1 MYYWRVTA
9 RKKRGTR
16 RAVSWFRTQTRRA
29 AERGPKLGRDAQRDG
44 LGQRPDLIE
53 QVVGVVRADVGDDVT
68 DLTAG
73 AEQLGLDVQLVV
85 GEDAV
90 DGGHDAR
97 DVAVDEDQPM
107 RVRRLRQRDTRQV
120 DAHRGGALYDEVA
133 ELAGH
138 EASDVLLGLLGRA
151 ADVRGQDDVRQSAQL
166 ADELV
171 AALLRLHREHV
182 DRRTGDVARLDV
194 RAQRRVVDDEA
205 PRQVEKQAAGAHL
218 SELRF
223 AEEVVVGRPPV
234 DMQRHHVGLAEQ
246 VAEGL
251 AAVRVTEREPVGGVE
266 EQHAHAEILGQHRQ
280 LRADV
285 AVPDDAQRATA
296 YLVRAVG
303 RLVPDA
309 RMHQG
314 VLVREP
320 PGQRDDLGDRELDH
334 AAGVGERRV
343 EDGDAPLRGCLQ
355 VDLVGAD
362 AERADREQLGRG
374 VQDALRDV
382 RLGADAQQGDRT
394 DPVDQL
400 VLVERAVERLDL
412 EVGGAQHR
420 HGVRMDLFEQ
430 KYAYRAVG
438 HAASSHAVTGALRV

>member
-166 ADELV
+166 A
-171 AALLRLHREHV
+171 
-182 DRRTGDVARLDV
+182 
-194 RAQRRVVDDEA
+194 
-205 PRQVEKQAAGAHL
+205 
-218 SELRF
+218 
-223 AEEVVVGRPPV
+223 EEVVVGRPPV
-234 DMQRHHVGLAEQ
+234 DMQRHHVGLAGQ

-285 AVPDDAQRATA
+285 AVADDAQRATA